1 MESSASNAFNL
12 KIKDY
17 RQYIIDIINKKSSYD
32 ITEENKNKIIK
43 EIETILN
50 KYNDQFKKVIFIT
63 NMGNFQKFEQSQDRK
78 ALDYLTSRILLDVEY
93 FLSDRMYEENF
104 NNSYDEYENL
114 CMGIFEQFRAV
125 MKKKLEEYGE
135 KYRIY
140 KDGGDPDD
148 KNTNKDGN
156 YYHKIAFDV
165 LDVEEDIMVMLA
177 GII

>member
-1 MESSASNAFNL
+1 MDRAASNAFNL
-12 KIKDY
+12 KIKDII
-17 RQYIIDIINKKSSYD
+17 QYITDVINKKYY
-32 ITEENKNKIIK
+32 TEEEIIAVIK
-43 EIETILN
+43 AIEIILN
-50 KYNDQFKKVIFIT
+50 KYNDQFRKVIFIT
-63 NMGNFQKFEQSQDRK
+63 NMGDFQKFEESQDRK
-78 ALDYLTSRILLDVEY
+78 ALDYLTDRILLDLKY
-93 FLSDRMYEENF
+93 FLSDSTYEENF
-104 NNSYDEYENL
+104 NKSFDEYENL

-148 KNTNKDGN
+148 KDTNKDGD

>member
-1 MESSASNAFNL
+1 MGAASSAFNL
-12 KIKDY
+12 KIKDD
-17 RQYIIDIINKKSSYD
+17 RQYITDVINKEYH
-32 ITEENKNKIIK
+32 TEVEINTVIK
-43 EIETILN
+43 AIEIILN
-50 KYNDQFKKVIFIT
+50 HDNDQLRKVIFIT
-63 NMGNFQKFEQSQDRK
+63 NMGDRQKFEQSQNRK
-78 ALDYLTSRILLDVEY
+78 ALDYLTDRILLDVKY
-93 FLSDRMYEENF
+93 FLSDNTYEENF
-104 NNSYDEYENL
+104 NKIYDEYENL

-148 KNTNKDGN
+148 KDTNKDGD

>member
-1 MESSASNAFNL
+1 MGAASSAFNL
-12 KIKDY
+12 KIKDN
-17 RQYIIDIINKKSSYD
+17 RQYITDVINKEYY
-32 ITEENKNKIIK
+32 TEDKINAVIK
-43 EIETILN
+43 ALEIILN
-50 KYNDQFKKVIFIT
+50 NYNDQLRKVIFIT
-63 NMGNFQKFEQSQDRK
+63 NMGDFQKFEDSQDRK
-78 ALDYLTSRILLDVEY
+78 ALDYLTDRIILDVKY
-93 FLSDRMYEENF
+93 FLSDSTYEENF
-104 NNSYDEYENL
+104 NKTYDEYENL

-148 KNTNKDGN
+148 KDTNKDGD